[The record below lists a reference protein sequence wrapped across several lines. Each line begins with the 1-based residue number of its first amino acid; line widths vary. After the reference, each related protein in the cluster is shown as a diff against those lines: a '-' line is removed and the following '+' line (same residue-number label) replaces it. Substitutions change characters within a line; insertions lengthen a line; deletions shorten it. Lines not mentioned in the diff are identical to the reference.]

1 MSRKKNAMK
10 RKILAV
16 IFLAILLV
24 GCTSDTPAATETPTA
39 PPPTA
44 TLPEPQVQTTS
55 VPDIEPV
62 AQSYLDAWVV
72 EDYPTMYSLL
82 TAVSRDAISVEDFT
96 ARYAEVPNAAAL
108 RSWEYQILSALV
120 NNPRSAQVGYRVT
133 YHSVLVG
140 DFQSETTMFLALE
153 EGQWRVEWDDALIMA
168 ELKGGNYLSMEYRI
182 PARSNIYASDG
193 SALVAQT
200 DAVAIGLDSAAVDP
214 ERQTSLLNRIADITS
229 ADIASLAV
237 QIDAYRALGSY
248 YIPVADMSVDELEP
262 HRASLS
268 AYSGVIFSPFRTR
281 YYFGEGLAS
290 HVVGYMSYIQVDEVD
305 TYRRLGYRVDERVG
319 RDGLEYYYES
329 ALAGK
334 RGGVL
339 YLVGPDGKV
348 LTILAE
354 TNPEPA
360 QAVYTTIDYQLQRGL
375 QDTNAFSPGMLG
387 ALVVMEVDTGR
398 VLAMVSSPGYNPN
411 LFEPSNYN
419 YSYLINDL
427 YASDRPLY
435 NRATQGQ
442 YPLGSVYKIIT
453 MAAGLESGLFTAQ
466 SEYQCGYFFE
476 DLPGHKPNDWT
487 YDHFLEDGKT
497 PPSGLLTLPEGLM
510 RSCNPWFW
518 HIGLNLYD
526 RGMPTLLA
534 DMARAFG
541 LGSNTNIEIG
551 EQPGN
556 IPNPTDQVDAINL
569 AIGQGNTLVTPL
581 QVAAFVAAVANGGT
595 LYQPSVIDQVV
606 PPGGAPSYI
615 FAPTVRNPLPVTLE
629 NLQIIRDAMVSVVMN
644 PRGTAYQTGQFGLN
658 TFVNNSGVSVAG
670 KTGTAESGGATPH
683 AWFAGYSF
691 EGREGRPDIA
701 VAVLV
706 EYGGEGSQVAL
717 PIFRRVMEIYF
728 QGRAI
733 TRYPWEASVGVMPT
747 PTSAVTDTPV
757 PTVDP
762 NATPTATP

>member
-1 MSRKKNAMK
+1 MMK
-10 RKILAV
+10 LRILAL
-16 IFLAILLV
+16 IFLAALLA
-24 GCTSDTPAATETPTA
+24 GCTADTPAAPPTA
-39 PPPTA
+39 TTLPPTA

-62 AQSYLDAWVV
+62 AQAYLDAWVA
-72 EDYPTMYSLL
+72 EDYATMYSLL

-96 ARYAEVPNAAAL
+96 ARYIEVPNAAAL

-120 NNPRSAQVGYRVT
+120 NNPRSAQVGYTVT
-133 YHSVLVG
+133 FHSVLVG
-140 DFQSETTMFLALE
+140 DFQSETTMYLSLE
-153 EGQWRVEWDDALIMA
+153 ESQWRVEWDDALIMA

-214 ERQTSLLNRIADITS
+214 ENQTSLLNRLGEITS
-229 ADIASLAV
+229 VNTASLAE
-237 QIDAYRALGSY
+237 QLDSYRLLGSY
-248 YIPVADMSVDELEP
+248 YIPVADLSVDELEP
-262 HRASLS
+262 YRASLS
-268 AYSGVIFSPFRTR
+268 GYSGVLFSPFRTR
-281 YYFGEGLAS
+281 YYFGEGLAA
-290 HVVGYMSYIQVDEVD
+290 HVVGYMSYIQAEEVD

-339 YLVGPDGKV
+339 YLVAPDGKV

-360 QAVYTTIDYQLQRGL
+360 QAVYTTIDYELQRGL
-375 QDTNAFSPGMLG
+375 QDSNAFSPGMRG
-387 ALVVMEVDTGR
+387 AVVVMERDTGR
-398 VLAMVSSPGYNPN
+398 VLAMFSSPGYNPN
-411 LFEPSNYN
+411 LFEPANFN

-427 YASDRPLY
+427 YGADRPLY

-453 MAAGLESGLFTAQ
+453 MAAALESGLYTAE

-476 DLPGHKPNDWT
+476 ELPGHRPNDWT
-487 YDHFLEDGKT
+487 YDHFLEGENIA
-497 PPSGLLTLPEGLM
+497 PSGLLTLPEGLM

-518 HIGLNLYD
+518 HIGLDLYN
-526 RGMPTLLA
+526 RGMITYLS

-541 LGSNTNIEIG
+541 LGSPTGIEIG
-551 EQPGN
+551 EEAGN
-556 IPNPTDQVDAINL
+556 IPDPTDQVDAINL

-581 QVAAFVAAVANGGT
+581 QVAAFVAAVGNGGT
-595 LYQPSVIDQVV
+595 LYHPTVIEQVV
-606 PPGGAPSYI
+606 PPSGTPSYT
-615 FAPTVRNPLPVTLE
+615 FSPSVRNMLPVSPE
-629 NLQIIRDAMVSVVMN
+629 NLALIQEAMVTVVMN
-644 PRGTAYQTGQFGLN
+644 PRGTAYRGDAFGLN
-658 TFVNNSGVSVAG
+658 TFVNNSSISVAG
-670 KTGTAESGGATPH
+670 KTGTAESGGADSH

-691 EGREGRPDIA
+691 EGREDRPDIA

-717 PIFRRVMEIYF
+717 PIFRRAMEIYF

-733 TRYPWEASVGVMPT
+733 TRYPWEARVGVMPT
-747 PTSAVTDTPV
+747 PTSDVIETPT
-757 PTVDP
+757 PTPDP
-762 NATPTATP
+762 NATPTVTP